1 MKKYKYIGTEKQLI
15 EYGFKLVLDN
25 EIKAIKPTER
35 NSNVFVDNNNKVMS
49 WRKEDVQDLID
60 AGLVEEIDL

>member
-1 MKKYKYIGTEKQLI
+1 MKYKYIGSEKQLV
-15 EYGFKLVLDN
+15 EHGFRLVLDN

-35 NSNVFVDNNNKVMS
+35 SSNVFVDNNNKVMS
-49 WRKEDVQDLID
+49 WRKEDIQDLID